1 MDAEEKLINTL
12 KGLCPIVLLQGSLL
26 PSEPYPTEFFTFWNN
41 SSDSENYYDNK
52 ENAISYNYSV
62 NFYSTEP
69 ERTYSIIRDAKKIL
83 CENGFIVSGDGYSVL
98 SDEQSHTGRGIN
110 VKYRK
115 YVGGI

>member
-1 MDAEEKLINTL
+1 MEVEEKLIDTL
-12 KGLCPIVLLQGSLL
+12 YGLCPIVLLQGSLL
-26 PSEPYPTEFFTFWNN
+26 PNEPYPKEFFTFWNN
-41 SSDSENYYDNK
+41 SSESESYYDNK

-62 NFYSTEP
+62 NFYSTDP

-83 CENGFIVSGDGYSVL
+83 CENGFVVPGDGYSVP